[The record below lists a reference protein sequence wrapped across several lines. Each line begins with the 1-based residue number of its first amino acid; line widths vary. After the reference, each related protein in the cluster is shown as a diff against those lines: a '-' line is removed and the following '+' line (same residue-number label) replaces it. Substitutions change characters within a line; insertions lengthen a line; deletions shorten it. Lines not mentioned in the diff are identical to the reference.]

1 MKTLKC
7 KQFGSDNGHIVIYFH
22 GAPSSPD
29 ECEIFERDA
38 TAHQLT
44 FICFDRFA
52 VDSSL
57 TDAAYY
63 QFLAAEILKKA
74 SGKQVD
80 VVGFSI
86 GAFVALQ
93 TCRYL
98 GETVRNLHLISAAA
112 PLEAGDFLATMAGK
126 RVFQLA
132 KTAPVLFLLLS
143 YWQGLLA
150 LFFPKA
156 LFQLLFA
163 SSTGKDKALTANRE
177 FQSSLTVILKSCFV
191 GRISG
196 YIRDINAYVQ
206 PWSASLVDITVSTHI
221 WHGAEDNWS
230 PPLMAKYLES
240 ALPNCVHLEIMA
252 ELSHYSCLYQA
263 VPKICSHLNKGN

>member
-1 MKTLKC
+1 METLKC
-7 KQFGSDNGHIVIYFH
+7 KQFGSDNGRIVIYFH

-57 TDAAYY
+57 TGAAYY

-74 SGKQVD
+74 AGKQVD

-98 GETVRNLHLISAAA
+98 GENVRNLHLISAAA

-132 KTAPVLFLLLS
+132 KIAPVLFLLLS

-177 FQSSLTVILKSCFV
+177 FQSSLTAMLKSCFV

-196 YIRDINAYVQ
+196 YVRDMKAYVS
-206 PWSASLVDITVSTHI
+206 PWSASLADMTVHTHI

-230 PPLMAKYLES
+230 PKAMASYLAS
-240 ALPNCVHLEIMA
+240 AIPQCVQIEIVA
-252 ELSHYSCLYQA
+252 ELSHYSCLYHSA
-263 VPKICSHLNKGN
+263 PKICQQLSNT